1 LFAFWNHSL
10 LYVYLRDLLGKASA
24 KALQSLPRTRFLR
37 ILIKKLRGEECDS
50 GADWARTH
58 RAQVLCKE

>member
-1 LFAFWNHSL
+1 
-10 LYVYLRDLLGKASA
+10 LLGKASA